1 MCMYIFKYN
10 VYYIVTINELLL
22 YMSVFETRGTENCS
36 NFAFIKNFINN
47 RPNWLLIS

>member
-1 MCMYIFKYN
+1 MYIFKYN

-36 NFAFIKNFINN
+36 NFAVE
-47 RPNWLLIS
+47 LTLIYQELYQ